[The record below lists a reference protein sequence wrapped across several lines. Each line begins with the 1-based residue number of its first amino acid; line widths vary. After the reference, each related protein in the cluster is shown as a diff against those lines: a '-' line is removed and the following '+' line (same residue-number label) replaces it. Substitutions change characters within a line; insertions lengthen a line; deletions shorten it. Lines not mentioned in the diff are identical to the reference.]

1 MVNNQI
7 IDIMDWTFILGCC
20 VSFAAG
26 FLTKDLFE
34 LIFDQKQMSDEEW
47 EEEQKKRGNIK
58 DDSQTSN

>member
-1 MVNNQI
+1 
-7 IDIMDWTFILGCC
+7 MDWTFIIGCC

-47 EEEQKKRGNIK
+47 KEEQKKRGNIK
-58 DDSQTSN
+58 D

>member
-1 MVNNQI
+1 
-7 IDIMDWTFILGCC
+7 MDWTFIIGCC

-47 EEEQKKRGNIK
+47 KEEQKRRGNL
-58 DDSQTSN
+58 